1 MNNIEI
7 DKKDFISRGKDGEVY
22 ICYLKTKSGKTE
34 YTKKFAVKVFKN
46 RKSSEKFK
54 QEVAFLRE
62 ASLNDISP
70 KIIYPTKDN
79 IRKNKF
85 DKIIVMELLGDNLM
99 KYLEKENGNLS
110 VSQQKKIINL
120 FKTLDKLG
128 ILHGDPNPLNFLL
141 DKNGDFLII
150 DYGFARE
157 INENEIKKINKNGMN
172 VTEKNAN
179 VRLMCLGL
187 LMQLSPYMNVKTL
200 KEFIKHV
207 EPSKRYI
214 FQ

>member
-1 MNNIEI
+1 MDNIEI
-7 DKKDFISRGKDGEVY
+7 NKKDFISRGKEGEVY
-22 ICYLKTKSGKTE
+22 ICYLKTKTGKTD
-34 YTKKFAVKVFKN
+34 YTKKFAVKVFKGK
-46 RKSSEKFK
+46 KSSEKFK
-54 QEVAFLRE
+54 QEVSFLRE
-62 ASLNDISP
+62 ASLNEVSP
-70 KIIYPTKDN
+70 KVIYPTKDN

-99 KYLEKENGNLS
+99 KYLQKENGRFS
-110 VSQQKKIINL
+110 ISQQKKIINL

-128 ILHGDPNPLNFLL
+128 ILHGDPNPLNFLQ
-141 DKNGDFLII
+141 DKHGDFLLI
-150 DYGFARE
+150 DYGFAKE
-157 INENEIKKINKNGMN
+157 INEKEIKKINKNGMN

-187 LMQLSPYMNVKTL
+187 LMQLSPYMNVKGL
-200 KEFIKHV
+200 KELIKHV

>member
-7 DKKDFISRGKDGEVY
+7 NKKDFISSGKEGEVY
-22 ICYLKTKSGKTE
+22 ICYLKTKSGKTD
-34 YTKKFAVKVFKN
+34 YTKKFAVKVFKP

-62 ASLNDISP
+62 ASLNDVSP
-70 KIIYPTKDN
+70 KIIYPTKDS
-79 IRKNKF
+79 IRKNNF

-99 KYLEKENGNLS
+99 TYLQKENGKLS
-110 VSQQKKIINL
+110 ISQQKKIINL
-120 FKTLDKLG
+120 FKNLDKLG
-128 ILHGDPNPLNFLL
+128 ILHGDPNPLNFLQ
-141 DKNGDFLII
+141 DKHGDFLLV
-150 DYGFARE
+150 DYGFAKE
-157 INENEIKKINKNGMN
+157 INEKEIKKINKNAMN

-187 LMQLSPYMNVKTL
+187 LMQLSPYMNVKSL
-200 KEFIKHV
+200 KELIKHV
-207 EPSKRYI
+207 ELSKRYI